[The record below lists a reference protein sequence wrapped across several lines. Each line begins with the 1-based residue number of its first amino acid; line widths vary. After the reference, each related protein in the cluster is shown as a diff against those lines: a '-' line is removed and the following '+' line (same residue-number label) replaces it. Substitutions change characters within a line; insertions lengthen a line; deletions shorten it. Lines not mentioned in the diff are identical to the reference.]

1 MGFFSKKS
9 DSGSSSPKNKWTSVL
24 KNLGFGGEMIWCH
37 PEEDFNINSTLI
49 VQPGEE
55 AIFVKNGLIEQVFT
69 NGTYTLKTENYPFL
83 SRLINMFSGGES
95 CFNCKVFFVRVASSI
110 ELTWGTDG
118 PIQVRD
124 KILGVQTDLRARGA
138 YKVVVSDSGK
148 FLQKF
153 IGNRIQSFSPQDI
166 KKYFGQE
173 FLGEIKSCISKVIID
188 SDQEILGISSRMT
201 EIAKMIEPIMRESL
215 AEYGVELQKFVIS
228 GIDVA
233 EDELR
238 RRYDEIGIDAIAKIR
253 NAQADKGVMDILGD
267 KWQQQQQYD
276 ILRNMSM
283 QGGDTIAASAANLGM
298 GMAAGA
304 AFFGMGNQA
313 MQQATQQT
321 APPPPPVSQWYVYI
335 NGQQIGPLNV
345 QQVQSYITSGQMKQQ
360 DLVWKNGMANWASAD
375 SVPEIAALFS
385 PPTPPPPPVPQV

>member
-148 FLQKF
+148 FLQKL

-173 FLGEIKSCISKVIID
+173 FLGEIKSCISRVIID

-201 EIAKMIEPIMRESL
+201 EIAKMIEPIMRQSL

-283 QGGDTIAASAANLGM
+283 QSGDAIASSAANLGM

-335 NGQQIGPLNV
+335 NGQQIGPVNV

-375 SVPEIAALFS
+375 SVPEIAALFG
-385 PPTPPPPPVPQV
+385 PPTPPPPPVPQA

>member
-148 FLQKF
+148 FLQKL

-173 FLGEIKSCISKVIID
+173 FLGEIKSCISRVIID

-201 EIAKMIEPIMRESL
+201 EIAKMIEPIMRQSL

-283 QGGDTIAASAANLGM
+283 QSGDAIASSAANLGM

-335 NGQQIGPLNV
+335 NGQQIGPVNV

-375 SVPEIAALFS
+375 SVPEIAALFG

>member
-55 AIFVKNGLIEQVFT
+55 AVFVKNGLIEQVFT

-83 SRLINMFSGGES
+83 SRLINMFSSGES
-95 CFNCKVFFVRVASSI
+95 CFNCKVFFIRVASSI

-148 FLQKF
+148 FLQKL

-173 FLGEIKSCISKVIID
+173 FLGEIKSCISRVIID

-201 EIAKMIEPIMRESL
+201 EIAKMIEPIMRQSL

-283 QGGDTIAASAANLGM
+283 QSGDAIASSAANLGM

-335 NGQQIGPLNV
+335 NGQQIGPVNV

-375 SVPEIAALFS
+375 SVPEIAALFG

>member
-95 CFNCKVFFVRVASSI
+95 CFNCKVFFIRVASSI

-148 FLQKF
+148 FLQKL

-173 FLGEIKSCISKVIID
+173 FLGEIKSCISRVIID

-201 EIAKMIEPIMRESL
+201 EIAKMIEPIMRQSL

-283 QGGDTIAASAANLGM
+283 QSGDAIAASAANLGM

-304 AFFGMGNQA
+304 AFYGMGNQA

-335 NGQQIGPLNV
+335 NGQQIGPVNV

-375 SVPEIAALFS
+375 SVPEIAALFG

>member
-95 CFNCKVFFVRVASSI
+95 CFNCKVFFIRVASSI

-148 FLQKF
+148 FLQKL

-173 FLGEIKSCISKVIID
+173 FLGEIKSCISRVIID

-201 EIAKMIEPIMRESL
+201 EIAKMIEPIMRQSL

-283 QGGDTIAASAANLGM
+283 QSGDAIASSAANLGM

-335 NGQQIGPLNV
+335 NGQQIGPVNV

-375 SVPEIAALFS
+375 SVPEIAALFG

>member
-95 CFNCKVFFVRVASSI
+95 CFNCKVFFIRVASSI

-148 FLQKF
+148 FLQKL

-173 FLGEIKSCISKVIID
+173 FLGEIKSCISRVIID

-201 EIAKMIEPIMRESL
+201 EIAKMIEPIMRQSL

-283 QGGDTIAASAANLGM
+283 QSGDAIAASAANLGM

-313 MQQATQQT
+313 MQQATQQS

-335 NGQQIGPLNV
+335 NGQQIGPVNV

-375 SVPEIAALFS
+375 SVPEIAALFG

>member
-95 CFNCKVFFVRVASSI
+95 CFNCKVFFIRVASSI

-148 FLQKF
+148 FLQKL

-173 FLGEIKSCISKVIID
+173 FLGEIKSCISRVIID

-201 EIAKMIEPIMRESL
+201 EIAKMIEPIMRQSL

-283 QGGDTIAASAANLGM
+283 QSGDAIAASAANLGM

-335 NGQQIGPLNV
+335 NGQQIGPVNV

-375 SVPEIAALFS
+375 SVPEIAALFG

>member
-95 CFNCKVFFVRVASSI
+95 CFNCKVFFIRVASSI

-148 FLQKF
+148 FLQKL

-173 FLGEIKSCISKVIID
+173 FLGEIKSCISRVIID

-201 EIAKMIEPIMRESL
+201 EIAKMIEPIMRQSL

-238 RRYDEIGIDAIAKIR
+238 HRYDEIGIDAIAKIR

-283 QGGDTIAASAANLGM
+283 QSGDAIAASAANLGM

-335 NGQQIGPLNV
+335 NGQQIGPVNV

-375 SVPEIAALFS
+375 SVPEIAALFG
-385 PPTPPPPPVPQV
+385 PPTPPPPVPQV